1 MDQPWLS
8 VTYFVLPLITLHGE
22 RGAEFLSPLLLQDY
36 IPTGKVKY
44 VFRAHM
50 DREVAA
56 LSQKM
61 EDLAAKPEES
71 AP

>member
-1 MDQPWLS
+1 MKDLPRTATVRCLTS
-8 VTYFVLPLITLHGE
+8 VDVVMFNRSDFHALMGSYGI
-22 RGAEFLSPLLLQDY
+22 
-36 IPTGKVKY
+36 
-44 VFRAHM
+44 FRAHM

-61 EDLAAKPEES
+61 QDLATKPEES